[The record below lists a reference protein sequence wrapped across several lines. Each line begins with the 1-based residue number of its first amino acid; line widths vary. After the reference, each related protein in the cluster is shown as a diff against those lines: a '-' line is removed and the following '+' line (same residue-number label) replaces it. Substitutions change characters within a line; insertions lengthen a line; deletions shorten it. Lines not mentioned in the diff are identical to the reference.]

1 MRQESTV
8 RIYGEMISH
17 IVPLN
22 IHQIAEYLL
31 HLLPELSNG
40 TQGTAASTRGK
51 QAARKDAAANR

>member
-22 IHQIAEYLL
+22 IHQIAEYLFAFTNCIIKWY
-31 HLLPELSNG
+31 SG
-40 TQGTAASTRGK
+40 YGGIDRRQ